1 MIQDDLIQTAMARE
15 IREIPLTT
23 ERLLAEQDL
32 VASVADRIRRADP
45 RVVVISG
52 RGSSANAGTFL
63 RYLFETRAGLLVS
76 TSAPSVVTTYRQSID
91 MRNAVFIVVSQSG
104 RSPDL
109 VAGARAAR
117 ESGALTIAIV
127 NDVTSPVAQAC
138 ELTLPVGAGPE
149 RAVAATKSVVLSMV
163 ISGQLVA
170 SLTSDQGLSEKLSQL
185 PQRFG
190 DALSCDWSAW
200 SGSFAA
206 ARAAFVIGRGFGL
219 GPAREIA
226 LKIAET
232 MRLPTLGY
240 SAAEVR
246 HGPLAAASAETP
258 LLVLRQ
264 NDGSSAM
271 VDALIADLRARK
283 LNVFSVGDP
292 GATLPWIGNDDP
304 ICDAITM
311 LLPAYATIEQ
321 AARDRGFDPD
331 NPPNLTKITET
342 L

>member
-1 MIQDDLIQTAMARE
+1 MIEHDRTPTAMAQE
-15 IREIPLTT
+15 IREIPLAT
-23 ERLLAEQDL
+23 ERLLAEPDA
-32 VASVADRIRRADP
+32 VAAIADRIRHAVP

-52 RGSSANAGTFL
+52 RGSSGHAGTFL

-76 TSAPSVVTTYRQSID
+76 TFAPSVVTAYRQSID
-91 MRNAVFIVVSQSG
+91 MRDAVFVVISQSG

-109 VAGARAAR
+109 VTGARSAR
-117 ESGALTIAIV
+117 KSGALTIAIV
-127 NDVTSPVAQAC
+127 NDVTSPVAEAC

-163 ISGQLVA
+163 IGGQLVA
-170 SLTSDQGLSEKLSQL
+170 ALTSDHALSEKIGQL
-185 PQRFG
+185 PQRFER
-190 DALSCDWSAW
+190 AIACDWSAW
-200 SGSFAA
+200 SGSLDS

-226 LKIAET
+226 LKVAET
-232 MRLPTLGY
+232 LRLPTLGY

-246 HGPLAAASAETP
+246 HGPLASASAETP

-264 NDGSSAM
+264 TDESSGM
-271 VDALIADLRARK
+271 VDDLIADLRARD

-292 GATLPWIGNDDP
+292 GGTLPWIGNDDP

-321 AARDRGFDPD
+321 AARGRGFDPD
-331 NPPNLTKITET
+331 NPPHLTKITET

>member
-1 MIQDDLIQTAMARE
+1 MIGHDRAQTAMARE

-23 ERLLAEQDL
+23 ERLLAEADVVTA
-32 VASVADRIRRADP
+32 VAERIRHADP
-45 RVVVISG
+45 RVIVISG
-52 RGSSANAGTFL
+52 RGSSGNAGTLL

-91 MRNAVFIVVSQSG
+91 MRHAVFIVISQSG

-117 ESGALTIAIV
+117 KSGALTIAIV
-127 NDVTSPVAQAC
+127 NDVTSPAAQAC

-170 SLTSDQGLSEKLSQL
+170 SLTSDHALREKLNQL
-185 PQRFG
+185 PQRFSH
-190 DALSCDWSAW
+190 ALTCDWSAW
-200 SGSFAA
+200 SGSFGS

-226 LKIAET
+226 LKITET
-232 MRLPTLGY
+232 MRLPTLSY

-246 HGPLAAASAETP
+246 HGPLAAASAATP

-264 NDGSSAM
+264 NDGPSAM
-271 VDALIADLRARK
+271 VDTLIADLRARK
-283 LNVFSVGDP
+283 MNVFSVGDP
-292 GATLPWIGNDDP
+292 GGTLPWIGNDDP

-321 AARDRGFDPD
+321 AARHHGFDPD

>member
-1 MIQDDLIQTAMARE
+1 MARE
-15 IREIPLTT
+15 TREIPLTT
-23 ERLLAEQDL
+23 ERLLAEHDL
-32 VASVADRIRRADP
+32 VARVADRIRRASP
-45 RVVVISG
+45 RAVVISG
-52 RGSSANAGTFL
+52 RGSSGHAGTFL
-63 RYLFETRAGLLVS
+63 RYLFEARAGLLVS
-76 TSAPSVVTTYRQSID
+76 TSAPSVVTTYKQSID
-91 MRNAVFIVVSQSG
+91 MRHAVFIVISQSG

-117 ESGALTIAIV
+117 ASGALTIAIV
-127 NDVTSPVAQAC
+127 NDVTSPVAEAC

-149 RAVAATKSVVLSMV
+149 HAVAATKSVVLSMV
-163 ISGQLVA
+163 IGAQLVA
-170 SLTSDQGLSEKLSQL
+170 SLTSDHALGEKISQL

-190 DALSCDWSAW
+190 AALACDWSAW
-200 SGSFAA
+200 SGSLAA
-206 ARAAFVIGRGFGL
+206 ARAGFVIGRGFGL

-226 LKIAET
+226 LKVAET
-232 MRLPTLGY
+232 MRLPTLSY

-246 HGPLAAASAETP
+246 HGPLVSASAETP

-292 GATLPWIGNDDP
+292 AATLPWIGNDDP

-311 LLPAYATIEQ
+311 LLPAYAAVEQ

>member
-1 MIQDDLIQTAMARE
+1 
-15 IREIPLTT
+15 
-23 ERLLAEQDL
+23 
-32 VASVADRIRRADP
+32 
-45 RVVVISG
+45 
-52 RGSSANAGTFL
+52 
-63 RYLFETRAGLLVS
+63 
-76 TSAPSVVTTYRQSID
+76 

-109 VAGARAAR
+109 VAGARSAR

-127 NDVTSPVAQAC
+127 NDVASPVAEAC

-163 ISGQLVA
+163 ISGQLIA
-170 SLTSDQGLSEKLSQL
+170 SLTSDHALSEKIKQL
-185 PQRFG
+185 PQRFNR
-190 DALSCDWSAW
+190 ALACDWSAW

-232 MRLPTLGY
+232 MRLPALSY
-240 SAAEVR
+240 SAAEAR
-246 HGPLAAASAETP
+246 HGPLAAAGPETP

-292 GATLPWIGNDDP
+292 GGTLPWIGNDDP
-304 ICDAITM
+304 ICDAMTM
-311 LLPAYATIEQ
+311 LLPAYVAIEQ

-331 NPPNLTKITET
+331 NPPNLTKITKT

>member
-1 MIQDDLIQTAMARE
+1 
-15 IREIPLTT
+15 
-23 ERLLAEQDL
+23 
-32 VASVADRIRRADP
+32 
-45 RVVVISG
+45 
-52 RGSSANAGTFL
+52 
-63 RYLFETRAGLLVS
+63 
-76 TSAPSVVTTYRQSID
+76 
-91 MRNAVFIVVSQSG
+91 MRNAVFIVISQSG

-109 VAGARAAR
+109 VTGARSAR
-117 ESGALTIAIV
+117 KSGALTIAIV
-127 NDVTSPVAQAC
+127 NDVTSPVAMAC
-138 ELTLPVGAGPE
+138 EWTLPIGAGLE

-163 ISGQLVA
+163 ISGQLIA
-170 SLTSDQGLSEKLSQL
+170 SLTSDHALSEKINQL
-185 PQRFG
+185 PQRFSH
-190 DALSCDWSAW
+190 ALTCDWSAW
-200 SGSFAA
+200 SASFAA

-226 LKIAET
+226 LKITET
-232 MRLPTLGY
+232 MRLPALSY

-246 HGPLAAASAETP
+246 HGPLASASAETP

-271 VDALIADLRARK
+271 VDALIADLRVRK

-292 GATLPWIGNDDP
+292 GGTLPWIGNDDP

-311 LLPAYATIEQ
+311 LLPAYTTIEQ

>member
-1 MIQDDLIQTAMARE
+1 MARE
-15 IREIPLTT
+15 IREIPPAT
-23 ERLLAEQDL
+23 ERLLAEHDV
-32 VASVADRIRRADP
+32 VAVVADRIRNADP

-52 RGSSANAGTFL
+52 RGSSANVGTFL

-76 TSAPSVVTTYRQSID
+76 TSAPSVVTTYRRTIN
-91 MRNAVFIVVSQSG
+91 MRDAVFIVISQSG

-109 VAGARAAR
+109 VMGAQSAR
-117 ESGALTIAIV
+117 KSGALTIAIV
-127 NDVTSPVAQAC
+127 NDVTSPVALAC
-138 ELTLPVGAGPE
+138 ELTLPVGAGLE

-163 ISGQLVA
+163 ISGQLIA
-170 SLTSDQGLSEKLSQL
+170 ALTSDHALSEKIKQL
-185 PQRFG
+185 PQRFSR
-190 DALSCDWSAW
+190 ALTCDWSAW
-200 SGSFAA
+200 SGSLAA

-219 GPAREIA
+219 GAAREIA
-226 LKIAET
+226 LKVAET
-232 MRLPTLGY
+232 MRLPTLSY

-264 NDGSSAM
+264 KDGSSEM
-271 VDALIADLRARK
+271 VDALIADLRARE

-292 GATLPWIGNDDP
+292 GGTLPWIGDDDP

-311 LLPAYATIEQ
+311 LLPAYAAMEQ

-331 NPPNLTKITET
+331 NPPYLSKITET

>member
-1 MIQDDLIQTAMARE
+1 MMQHDRAQTAMAAE
-15 IREIPLTT
+15 IREIPLIAA
-23 ERLLAEQDL
+23 RLLAEPDSI
-32 VASVADRIRRADP
+32 AAVADRIRHANP
-45 RVVVISG
+45 RVAVISG
-52 RGSSANAGTFL
+52 RGSSGNAGTFL

-76 TSAPSVVTTYRQSID
+76 TSAPSVVTTYRRSID
-91 MRNAVFIVVSQSG
+91 MRDAIFIVISQSG

-109 VAGARAAR
+109 VAGARSAR
-117 ESGALTIAIV
+117 ESGALTIALV
-127 NDVTSPVAQAC
+127 NDVTSPVAEAC
-138 ELTLPVGAGPE
+138 ELTLPIGAGPE
-149 RAVAATKSVVLSMV
+149 LAVAATKSVLLSMV
-163 ISGQLVA
+163 ISAQLVA
-170 SLTSDQGLSEKLSQL
+170 SLTADHALSEKLEQL
-185 PQRFG
+185 PQRFSQ
-190 DALSCDWSAW
+190 ALGCDWSAW
-200 SGSFAA
+200 SGSLAA

-232 MRLPTLGY
+232 MRLPTLSY

-246 HGPLAAASAETP
+246 HGPLASASAETP

-271 VDALIADLRARK
+271 VDALIAELRARA

-292 GATLPWIGNDDP
+292 DATLPWIGNDDP
-304 ICDAITM
+304 ICDAMTM

-331 NPPNLTKITET
+331 NPPHLTKITET

>member
-1 MIQDDLIQTAMARE
+1 MIRDDPIQTAMARE
-15 IREIPLTT
+15 IREIPPAT
-23 ERLLAEQDL
+23 ERLLAKQHL

-45 RVVVISG
+45 RAVVISG
-52 RGSSANAGTFL
+52 RGSSANAGTLL
-63 RYLFETRAGLLVS
+63 RYLFEARAGLLVS
-76 TSAPSVVTTYRQSID
+76 TSAPSVVTTYGQSID

-127 NDVTSPVAQAC
+127 NDVTSPVAEAC

-170 SLTSDQGLSEKLSQL
+170 ALTSDNALSEKLSQL
-185 PQRFG
+185 PQRFS
-190 DALSCDWSAW
+190 DALGCDWSAW
-200 SGSFAA
+200 SGSLAA

>member
-1 MIQDDLIQTAMARE
+1 MIQHDRAQTAMAGE

-23 ERLLAEQDL
+23 ERLLAEHDR
-32 VASVADRIRRADP
+32 VAAVADRIRRANP

-52 RGSSANAGTFL
+52 RGSSGNAGTFL
-63 RYLFETRAGLLVS
+63 RYLFETGAGLLVS
-76 TSAPSVVTTYRQSID
+76 TSAPSVVTTYGRSID
-91 MRNAVFIVVSQSG
+91 MRNAVFIVISQSG

-109 VAGARAAR
+109 VTGAQAAR
-117 ESGALTIAIV
+117 KSGALTIAIV
-127 NDVTSPVAQAC
+127 NDVTSPVALAC

-163 ISGQLVA
+163 VGAQLIA
-170 SLTSDQGLSEKLSQL
+170 SLTRDHALSEKIKQL
-185 PQRFG
+185 PQRFSH
-190 DALSCDWSAW
+190 ALTCDWSAW
-200 SGSFAA
+200 SASFAA

-219 GPAREIA
+219 GPAREVA

-232 MRLPTLGY
+232 MRLPTLSY

-246 HGPLAAASAETP
+246 HGPLASASAETP

-292 GATLPWIGNDDP
+292 GGTLPWIGNDDP

>member
-15 IREIPLTT
+15 IREIPLAT
-23 ERLLAEQDL
+23 ERLLAEQHL
-32 VASVADRIRRADP
+32 VASVADRIRHADP
-45 RVVVISG
+45 RAVVISG
-52 RGSSANAGTFL
+52 RGSSANAGTLL
-63 RYLFETRAGLLVS
+63 RYLFEARAGLLVS
-76 TSAPSVVTTYRQSID
+76 TSAPSVVTTYGQSID

-127 NDVTSPVAQAC
+127 NDVTSPVAEAC

-170 SLTSDQGLSEKLSQL
+170 SLTSDHALNEKLGQL
-185 PQRFG
+185 PQRFS
-190 DALSCDWSAW
+190 DALACDWSAW

-283 LNVFSVGDP
+283 LNVFSVG
-292 GATLPWIGNDDP
+292 I
-304 ICDAITM
+304 
-311 LLPAYATIEQ
+311 PAQHFRGSAMTIRFAMRSRCCCPPTPPSNRLRGI
-321 AARDRGFDPD
+321 AALIRTIRQISPR
-331 NPPNLTKITET
+331 
-342 L
+342 

>member
-1 MIQDDLIQTAMARE
+1 
-15 IREIPLTT
+15 
-23 ERLLAEQDL
+23 
-32 VASVADRIRRADP
+32 
-45 RVVVISG
+45 
-52 RGSSANAGTFL
+52 
-63 RYLFETRAGLLVS
+63 
-76 TSAPSVVTTYRQSID
+76 
-91 MRNAVFIVVSQSG
+91 VFIVVSQSG

-138 ELTLPVGAGPE
+138 ELTLPVSAGPE

-170 SLTSDQGLSEKLSQL
+170 SLTSDHALNEKLSQL
-185 PQRFG
+185 PQRFS

>member
-1 MIQDDLIQTAMARE
+1 MRTAMARE
-15 IREIPLTT
+15 IREIPLAT

-32 VASVADRIRRADP
+32 VASVADRIRHADP
-45 RVVVISG
+45 RAVVISG
-52 RGSSANAGTFL
+52 RGSSANAGTLL
-63 RYLFETRAGLLVS
+63 RYLFEARAGLLVS
-76 TSAPSVVTTYRQSID
+76 TSAPSVVTTYGQSID

-127 NDVTSPVAQAC
+127 NDVTSPVAEAC
-138 ELTLPVGAGPE
+138 ELTLPIGAGPE

-170 SLTSDQGLSEKLSQL
+170 ALTSDHALNEKLSQL
-185 PQRFG
+185 PQRFS
-190 DALSCDWSAW
+190 DAIACDWSAW
-200 SGSFAA
+200 SGSLAA

>member
-1 MIQDDLIQTAMARE
+1 MIRDELTRTAMARE
-15 IREIPLTT
+15 IREIPLAT

-32 VASVADRIRRADP
+32 VASVADRIRHADP
-45 RVVVISG
+45 RAVVISG
-52 RGSSANAGTFL
+52 RGSSGNAGTLL
-63 RYLFETRAGLLVS
+63 RYLFEARAGLLVS
-76 TSAPSVVTTYRQSID
+76 TSAPSVVTTYGQSID

-117 ESGALTIAIV
+117 ESGALTIAMV
-127 NDVTSPVAQAC
+127 NDVTSPVAEAC

-170 SLTSDQGLSEKLSQL
+170 ALTSDHALNEKLSQL
-185 PQRFG
+185 PKRFS
-190 DALSCDWSAW
+190 DALGCDWSAW
-200 SGSFAA
+200 SGSLAA

>member
-1 MIQDDLIQTAMARE
+1 MARE
-15 IREIPLTT
+15 IREIPPAT
-23 ERLLAEQDL
+23 ERLLAEHDL
-32 VASVADRIRRADP
+32 VAAVADRIRKAEP

-52 RGSSANAGTFL
+52 RGSSGNVGTFL

-76 TSAPSVVTTYRQSID
+76 TSAPSVVTTYRQSLD
-91 MRNAVFIVVSQSG
+91 MRDAVFIVISQSG

-109 VAGARAAR
+109 VMGARSAR
-117 ESGALTIAIV
+117 KSGALTIAIV
-127 NDVTSPVAQAC
+127 NDVTSPVALAC
-138 ELTLPVGAGPE
+138 ELTLPVGAGLE
-149 RAVAATKSVVLSMV
+149 HAVAATKSVVLSMV

-170 SLTSDQGLSEKLSQL
+170 ALTSDHALREKIKQL
-185 PQRFG
+185 PQRFRH
-190 DALSCDWSAW
+190 ALACDWSAW
-200 SGSFAA
+200 SGSFAG

-226 LKIAET
+226 LKVAET
-232 MRLPTLGY
+232 MRLPTLSY

-264 NDGSSAM
+264 KDGSSGM
-271 VDALIADLRARK
+271 VDALIAELRARD

-292 GATLPWIGNDDP
+292 TGTLPWIGNDDP

-311 LLPAYATIEQ
+311 LLPAYAAIEQ

-331 NPPNLTKITET
+331 NPPYLSKITET

>member
-1 MIQDDLIQTAMARE
+1 MIRDELIQTAMARE
-15 IREIPLTT
+15 IREIPPAT

-45 RVVVISG
+45 RAVVISG
-52 RGSSANAGTFL
+52 RGSSANAGTLL
-63 RYLFETRAGLLVS
+63 RYLFEARAGLLVS
-76 TSAPSVVTTYRQSID
+76 TSAPSVVTTYGQSID

-170 SLTSDQGLSEKLSQL
+170 ALTSDNALSEKLGQL
-185 PQRFG
+185 PQRFS
-190 DALSCDWSAW
+190 DALACDWSSW
-200 SGSFAA
+200 SGTLAS